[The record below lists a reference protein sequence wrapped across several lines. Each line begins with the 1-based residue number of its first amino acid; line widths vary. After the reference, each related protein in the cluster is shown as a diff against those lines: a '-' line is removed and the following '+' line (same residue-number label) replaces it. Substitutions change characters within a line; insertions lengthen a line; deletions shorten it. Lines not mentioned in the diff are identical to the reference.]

1 MNSIQIT
8 SGESKRLES
17 LYRLD
22 ILDTPREK
30 QFDRIVCLAVAVFR
44 VPIAAI
50 SMIAETRQWLKAHVG
65 SLQVEMPRD
74 MSFCDHALTAA
85 GPVVIEN
92 AAADPRFHRNPL
104 VTASPKVRFYAG
116 VPIRGPDAQPVG
128 ALCIIDVVSRTLG
141 PPQLLTLMQLGEDVS
156 ELLRVIRRQ
165 KLQVGDRARG
175 SRPAWRIPDLY
186 PCTAPPGQS
195 RRRPARDVHHLV
207 DQPATARFPSWRPR
221 RSASHRRRGAVFS
234 HAELHRRLPTP
245 RISAD
250 ATITAATPAKARRG
264 VRDRYRTAPLGFD
277 WECYDDATPTTAT

>member
-195 RRRPARDVHHLV
+195 RRRPARDGAVPIVAPASFGISPPAWCRFQPCRATPSPPHAADLRGRDHHRS
-207 DQPATARFPSWRPR
+207 DARESPARRPRSLPHRAARF
-221 RSASHRRRGAVFS
+221 
-234 HAELHRRLPTP
+234 RL
-245 RISAD
+245 
-250 ATITAATPAKARRG
+250 G
-264 VRDRYRTAPLGFD
+264 ML
-277 WECYDDATPTTAT
+277 